1 MLNCLRARL
10 LDNEHAPLTP
20 LGTLPAD
27 ATLMTGGLEWFR
39 ESFASEALRGKG
51 LLFIRLWP
59 GRLMELRMHKGILY
73 LTVARQCARRHCCGV
88 SPARLRNTRM
98 K

>member
-1 MLNCLRARL
+1 MAVGQPFGSRRFGPFRYRFEALPVEWHVGSRSLHPMLNCLRARL
-10 LDNEHAPLTP
+10 LDNGHAPLTP
-20 LGTLPAD
+20 FGTLPAD

-59 GRLMELRMHKGILY
+59 G
-73 LTVARQCARRHCCGV
+73 
-88 SPARLRNTRM
+88 
-98 K
+98 